1 MKIKYDRR
9 VMRII
14 LTTAVVV
21 SVPTLVGMICG
32 VFFDDIVSTF
42 CDVMMVTSVITF
54 CPMAGLWLACLDAWL
69 YLRELGKAGYEV
81 PDDRRTYNCVLEN
94 LPREREDYCI
104 VDGRDRDSVISAC
117 ITAACALCF
126 AVVVIKYYV
135 GWWRWLPGVSI
146 PGIGLCIVA
155 VFWVAGAVVYYRQS
169 DNRRYRGRLEP
180 VDDRKVRTYLFKKIM
195 TVILAGFVS
204 VIFDLAMFSAAGYV
218 AKAQVEADVEKVRYE
233 VADISD
239 VSRDGQ
245 DGTYQPGEI
254 DTDKLGIDFRM
265 KDGHLEWQSEHGQM
279 KLTYVYTW
287 KYGKTERMIIR

>member
-21 SVPTLVGMICG
+21 SVPTLAGMICG

-54 CPMAGLWLACLDAWL
+54 CPMAGLWLAYLDAWL
-69 YLRELGKAGYEV
+69 YLRELIKAGYEV
-81 PDDRRTYNCVLEN
+81 PDDRRKYNCVLEN

-135 GWWRWLPGVSI
+135 GWWRWLPGVSL
-146 PGIGLCIVA
+146 PGICLCIVA

-180 VDDRKVRTYLFKKIM
+180 VDDRKIRTYLFKKIM
-195 TVILAGFVS
+195 TVLLAGFVS
-204 VIFDLAMFSAAGYV
+204 VIFDLAMFSAAGYM

-233 VADISD
+233 VAGISD

-287 KYGKTERMIIR
+287 KYGKTERSIIR

>member
-21 SVPTLVGMICG
+21 SVPTLAGMICG

-42 CDVMMVTSVITF
+42 CDVMMVTGVITF

-81 PDDRRTYNCVLEN
+81 PDDRRKYNCVLEN

-135 GWWRWLPGVSI
+135 GWWSWLPGVSL
-146 PGIGLCIVA
+146 PGICLCIVV

-169 DNRRYRGRLEP
+169 DNRKYRGRLEP

-195 TVILAGFVS
+195 TILLAGFVS
-204 VIFDLAMFSAAGYV
+204 VIFDLAMFSAAGYM

-233 VADISD
+233 VAGISD
-239 VSRDGQ
+239 ASRDGQ

-254 DTDKLGIDFRM
+254 DTDKLSIDFRM

-287 KYGKTERMIIR
+287 KYGKTERSIIR

>member
-1 MKIKYDRR
+1 M
-9 VMRII
+9 
-14 LTTAVVV
+14 
-21 SVPTLVGMICG
+21 
-32 VFFDDIVSTF
+32 
-42 CDVMMVTSVITF
+42 
-54 CPMAGLWLACLDAWL
+54 
-69 YLRELGKAGYEV
+69 
-81 PDDRRTYNCVLEN
+81 LEN

-146 PGIGLCIVA
+146 PGICLCIVA
-155 VFWVAGAVVYYRQS
+155 VFWVTGAVVYYRQS

-195 TVILAGFVS
+195 TVLLAGFVS
-204 VIFDLAMFSAAGYV
+204 VIFDLAMFSAAGYM

-233 VADISD
+233 VAGIGD

-287 KYGKTERMIIR
+287 KYGKTERSIIR